1 MISGCN
7 NIRGNER
14 MRAWNT
20 VVAAKNRD
28 TAGTRQRGSK
38 KRGEREREMEILETG
53 NTGKTGGG
61 RTVEETR
68 VESVHGLPGA
78 HHFHT

>member
-1 MISGCN
+1 MVTNVCA
-7 NIRGNER
+7 RGIPLSRPKIEI
-14 MRAWNT
+14 
-20 VVAAKNRD
+20 
-28 TAGTRQRGSK
+28 QRGRDK
-38 KRGEREREMEILETG
+38 GDRKRGGKGREREMEILETG

>member
-1 MISGCN
+1 
-7 NIRGNER
+7 
-14 MRAWNT
+14 
-20 VVAAKNRD
+20 
-28 TAGTRQRGSK
+28 
-38 KRGEREREMEILETG
+38 MEILETG

>member
-28 TAGTRQRGSK
+28 TTGTRQRGSK